1 MVNNSVLFFILLLHC
16 YCRPCIQRNGFVSPL
31 RVHFEW
37 IHTQTHYK
45 YSSTK
50 PGNCQEISFALHS
63 ECKHCQ
69 HLVSYSSVVLI
80 VYSSKLLIIRYLN
93 LFASHVN
100 VILTYYRLI
109 FNLKKKKK
117 TKTTSDVWTWN
128 WRIEFSMRTPTERH
142 TKKIY
147 VHWGNLRLFVLN
159 IQIPH
164 IISDFI

>member
-117 TKTTSDVWTWN
+117 KKQHLMCGHEIDESSFQCAHQLNGTPRKSMYIEVIWDYLCWT
-128 WRIEFSMRTPTERH
+128 FKFLT
-142 TKKIY
+142 
-147 VHWGNLRLFVLN
+147 
-159 IQIPH
+159 
-164 IISDFI
+164 